1 MIDLYSWNTPNGQ
14 KASIV
19 LEELALPY
27 TLHRINIKKDEQFA
41 PEFLKI
47 NPNGKIPAIIDHDD
61 GKAIRV
67 FESGAILIYLAEK
80 TGKLLA
86 SSGAARTEALSWT
99 FWQTGGLG
107 PMLGQWGHF
116 MNAAPEKVPYAIKRF
131 QDETIRLLNVLNQH
145 LNTNEY
151 LAGEFSIAD
160 IANVTWTSA
169 GMEQMEKS
177 NPALIAHMDAIRRWV
192 DVVSKRPA
200 VQKGFEVLK

>member
-14 KASIV
+14 KAAIV

-27 TLHRINIKKDEQFA
+27 TLHRINIKKGEQFA

-116 MNAAPEKVPYAIKRF
+116 MNAAPEKIPYAIKRF
-131 QDETIRLLNVLNQH
+131 QDEAIRLLNVLNQH

>member
-19 LEELALPY
+19 LEELGLPY
-27 TLHRINIKKDEQFA
+27 TLHRVNIQNKEQFA

-47 NPNGKIPAIIDHDD
+47 NPNGKIPAIVDHDD

-86 SSGAARTEALSWT
+86 PSGADRAEALSWT
-99 FWQTGGLG
+99 LWQTGGLG
-107 PMLGQWGHF
+107 PMMGQWGHF
-116 MNAAPEKVPYAIKRF
+116 MNAPEKIPYAIKRF
-131 QDETIRLLNVLNQH
+131 QDESIRLLNVLNQH

-169 GMEQMEKS
+169 GLKIIGKS
-177 NPALIAHMDAIRRWV
+177 NPELIEHIDAVRRWV
-192 DVVSKRPA
+192 DTVSKRPA
-200 VQKGFEVLK
+200 VQKGFDVLK